1 MYGEV
6 LGDLGLSSEEKV
18 LIKKLIYEV
27 EEALSVLELRVR
39 EGVRNL
45 SDAYALRYALIQVV
59 EGLATI
65 ASRIAENHG
74 AVIEGYVEAMKFL
87 SRIRVVEPEVGEKLV
102 KLARLRNLLVH
113 RYWIV
118 DDERIVREAKGNGIE
133 TIREAIRGIRRLIE
147 G

>member
-1 MYGEV
+1 M
-6 LGDLGLSSEEKV
+6 
-18 LIKKLIYEV
+18 
-27 EEALSVLELRVR
+27 
-39 EGVRNL
+39 
-45 SDAYALRYALIQVV
+45 
-59 EGLATI
+59 ATI
-65 ASRIAENHG
+65 ASRIAEDHG